1 MLLGEIETKVRSMD
15 GWERVEKGVSLANFP
30 HCQFPVSA
38 FLTTTAPLNIKKK
51 HYFSWYITEFIIIII
66 LNYTSNFLG
75 LEIAV
80 IVN

>member
-1 MLLGEIETKVRSMD
+1 MLLGEIETKVRSMN

-51 HYFSWYITEFIIIII
+51 NII
-66 LNYTSNFLG
+66 FLD
-75 LEIAV
+75 I
-80 IVN
+80 